1 MDGSLWV
8 LVSRFV
14 GKKTVDTL
22 VDGVIHLNL
31 MYSSGDI
38 YDMSL
43 LLGFFLVASDNSY
56 APYEIISIAENGIEQ
71 KDHNLR
77 ITSPML
83 LHDTAVIPATNVKA
97 LRSNILIQPAPHQ
110 EMNLLRMK
118 ETKERRNRKETIAA
132 Y

>member
-1 MDGSLWV
+1 MGLDGE
-8 LVSRFV
+8 RDFV
-14 GKKTVDTL
+14 RWMVG
-22 VDGVIHLNL
+22 
-31 MYSSGDI
+31 
-38 YDMSL
+38 
-43 LLGFFLVASDNSY
+43 
-56 APYEIISIAENGIEQ
+56 
-71 KDHNLR
+71 